1 VTLPDVHL
9 ADEAVAAFVD
19 DGLSAVARHRAERHL
34 RACPDCDRLV
44 DAQREAKVLLSAA
57 PDPDLPFGLL
67 TRLRDIPMTAD
78 LGSGNG
84 LGDDDQVLVLDGA
97 ALAFAAAGAPS
108 PRSSDS
114 RSGQSRP
121 GQSRSGESRPAEP
134 EPRPVD
140 SAPRPVRPGSPGG
153 PAARRPRRSGERGG
167 RPRTY
172 PSIRSSH
179 PLSRRR
185 RSIAGALAGLAFGV
199 IASTVSTTAPT
210 TAAPLTPNGGGGP
223 PVSPVVD
230 RTGGTPT
237 LELNTLQVKTLRIG
251 RETDLSP
258 LTQRGR

>member
-1 VTLPDVHL
+1 VTIPDVHL

-19 DGLSAVARHRAERHL
+19 DGLSSPARHRAERHM
-34 RACPDCDRLV
+34 RACPDCSRLV

-67 TRLRDIPMTAD
+67 SRLREIPMTAD

-84 LGDDDQVLVLDGA
+84 LGDDDQVLVLDGV

-108 PRSSDS
+108 LRSGEF
-114 RSGQSRP
+114 RSGQARP
-121 GQSRSGESRPAEP
+121 VEP

-153 PAARRPRRSGERGG
+153 PTARRPRRSGGPGG

-172 PSIRSSH
+172 PTVRSSH
-179 PLSRRR
+179 PMSRRR
-185 RSIAGALAGLAFGV
+185 RSIAGAIAGLAFGV

-258 LTQRGR
+258 LTQHGR